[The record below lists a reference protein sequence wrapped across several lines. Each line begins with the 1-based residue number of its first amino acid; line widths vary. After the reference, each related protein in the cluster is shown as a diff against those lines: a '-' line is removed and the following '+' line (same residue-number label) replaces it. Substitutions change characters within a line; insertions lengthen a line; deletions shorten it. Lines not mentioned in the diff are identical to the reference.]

1 MRPIALS
8 ALYFSTQFFFV
19 YITMKRGYNFHGKTY
34 TKIYYIWYNIKH
46 RCYKK
51 VNKNYKD
58 YGGRG
63 IIMQEDWINDLFKF
77 EEYIESLNGY
87 SSELVGNG
95 GISLDRINNDGNYE
109 EGNLRWASEQTQKRN
124 RRIPCTNK
132 TGFMG
137 VSFHKLAK
145 KYRARITV
153 DKREIYLGIKETAIE
168 AYQLRIDYIKKHN
181 LKEFKI

>member
-1 MRPIALS
+1 
-8 ALYFSTQFFFV
+8 
-19 YITMKRGYNFHGKTY
+19 MKRKYNFHGKSH

-51 VNKNYKD
+51 KNKAYEH

-63 IIMQEDWINDLFKF
+63 IVMQQDWINDFLKF
-77 EEYIESLNGY
+77 EEYVKSLNSY
-87 SSELVGNG
+87 SSELIGQG
-95 GISLDRINNDGNYE
+95 SISLDRIDNDGNYE

-132 TGFMG
+132 TGFAG

-145 KYRARITV
+145 KYRARIV
-153 DKREIYLGIKETAIE
+153 VNKKEIYLGLKETAKE

-181 LKEFKI
+181 LKHFKI